1 MFKTTLAYENW
12 ESKYRY
18 GDETPVQTWERV
30 ARTLAA
36 VEKKPEDWYDKFLKT
51 IVKFNEDK
59 QPIGLK
65 CTPGGRITANIGT
78 KFKGATLL
86 NCFISGPVSGATIKY
101 TRKTIDG
108 FISYPVE
115 INTPES
121 PDDLVNIFLS
131 IMEQAKTLAS
141 EGGYG
146 MNFDWI
152 RPRGSLI
159 KGTGIKHPGVVA
171 YMKVWDA
178 VAECIVK
185 GDKDGYSDKLRNY
198 LKSEEAVVEIK
209 DTLKKMTRK
218 GAMLAALSVSHPD
231 IEEFIRAKQQSGVLT
246 KFNISVLIDNAFI
259 SAVESDDFYEQ
270 KFNGV
275 VIKRVK
281 ARALYDLIMES
292 TYNRAEPGVLFY
304 DNLQT
309 NNPISYLGNLNCA
322 NPSLRKGTRIVTDS
336 GLEEIQNLENKKFK
350 IKNLNGTWEDAEC
363 FLSGKNKTLY
373 KISLSNNNEVY
384 CTEEHKWPVLTVGG
398 GWAKQYTRNLRSGDV
413 LPFPSA
419 VNNYLNYNDELT
431 RDEGFMLGWLYGDG
445 WIHTDNQRHEYGF
458 MFNRKERYIAK
469 KVLDIVNT
477 LKPDKSSINNDRD
490 GNFVFQISSEVFH
503 TLMVSKYGVIS
514 KEEGFPRCIWESNLN
529 FIHGFLDGLLSS
541 DGFVSQPVMKR
552 LSLTTSKEKMAYDY
566 CDLLGFLGV
575 KTTKYK
581 RSTKKVIFPNKKN
594 YNKEYTRFD
603 IHTHGRNVLDLGNDF
618 YLTHIDKQKRLKN
631 IINTCSNF
639 NKIDFN
645 RVRIVSVEKTEL
657 QEDVWDIRVFDDTH
671 CFRISSA
678 ITGNCGEVGGNP
690 LLTTVCLLGS
700 PNLTQYVDIINGVPT
715 FNWDEYIED
724 VKTFSRMLDNVCDLS
739 NAPLPSYE
747 WAIKNIRQ
755 FGMGINGLGS
765 TLMMLGIKY
774 NSPEAIAF
782 TKKICS
788 LKENLTWQTS
798 ALLAKEKGVF
808 PAYNKEKFES
818 TAYFK
823 SDRITEE
830 TKALMRK
837 YGVRNGK
844 TTTCPPAGTTAI
856 ICDNTSN
863 GIEPVYK
870 LDYERKAIVSSWP
883 TGLTAENVKS
893 VLEYHKKKD
902 FEYWEGEFD
911 GKKYYYEP
919 HNRGLCEVTVVRDYG
934 YQWLLDNFPNKDHSD
949 YLVTTK
955 DLTVEDH
962 MAIQETLQYYNNQST
977 SKTINLPNKYPFA
990 DFKKLYIEGCKR
1002 GLVGLTTYREGS
1014 MESVLS
1020 SIETAIENKEIIKR
1034 DIKLP
1039 SEFINGPTK
1048 VIKREGMKFYIH
1060 FSYLP
1065 EDTKMTH
1072 PVCIW
1077 IYTNSEEKGASV
1089 ICNKASREL
1098 AKLSLKCGIEQKLVV
1113 EAIEKCKND
1122 YPHNRLGRMISLC
1135 LRHNIPREDILV
1147 TLKGIEEDRIS
1158 SVLTAV
1164 KKFIGETIKDGTVLK
1179 GIKCPNCGG
1188 DNMVM
1193 QAGCYSCNDCH
1204 SIGCGS

>member
-1 MFKTTLAYENW
+1 MFKTSLALENW
-12 ESKYRY
+12 NSKYRY
-18 GDETPVQTWERV
+18 AEEAPLQTWER
-30 ARTLAA
+30 AAWALAST
-36 VEKKPEDWYDKFLKT
+36 EKDPDYWYPIFLRT
-51 IVKFNEDK
+51 IVKFNSDSV
-59 QPIGLK
+59 PVGLK

-86 NCFISGPVSGATIKY
+86 NCFINGPVSGASISYNRT
-101 TRKTIDG
+101 TADG
-108 FISYPVE
+108 ELSYPVK
-115 INTPES
+115 IDTPQT

-209 DTLKKMTRK
+209 ETLKKMTRK

-259 SAVESDDFYEQ
+259 EAVEKDDFYDQ

-304 DNLQT
+304 DNLQA
-309 NNPISYLGNLNCA
+309 NNPIAYLGSLNCA
-322 NPSLRKGTRIVTDS
+322 NP
-336 GLEEIQNLENKKFK
+336 
-350 IKNLNGTWEDAEC
+350 
-363 FLSGKNKTLY
+363 
-373 KISLSNNNEVY
+373 
-384 CTEEHKWPVLTVGG
+384 
-398 GWAKQYTRNLRSGDV
+398 
-413 LPFPSA
+413 
-419 VNNYLNYNDELT
+419 
-431 RDEGFMLGWLYGDG
+431 
-445 WIHTDNQRHEYGF
+445 
-458 MFNRKERYIAK
+458 
-469 KVLDIVNT
+469 
-477 LKPDKSSINNDRD
+477 
-490 GNFVFQISSEVFH
+490 
-503 TLMVSKYGVIS
+503 
-514 KEEGFPRCIWESNLN
+514 
-529 FIHGFLDGLLSS
+529 
-541 DGFVSQPVMKR
+541 
-552 LSLTTSKEKMAYDY
+552 
-566 CDLLGFLGV
+566 
-575 KTTKYK
+575 
-581 RSTKKVIFPNKKN
+581 
-594 YNKEYTRFD
+594 
-603 IHTHGRNVLDLGNDF
+603 
-618 YLTHIDKQKRLKN
+618 
-631 IINTCSNF
+631 
-639 NKIDFN
+639 
-645 RVRIVSVEKTEL
+645 
-657 QEDVWDIRVFDDTH
+657 
-671 CFRISSA
+671 
-678 ITGNCGEVGGNP
+678 CGEVGGNP

-700 PNLTQYVDIINGVPT
+700 PNLTQYVEIINGIPT
-715 FNWDEYIED
+715 FNWNDYIED
-724 VKTFSRMLDNVCDLS
+724 VKVFSRMLDNVCDLS

-863 GIEPVYK
+863 GIEPVF
-870 LDYERKAIVSSWP
+870 LLEYERKTIVSSWP
-883 TGLTAENVKS
+883 TGLTSDNVRNI
-893 VLEYHKKKD
+893 LTYHKKKD
-902 FEYWEGEFD
+902 FEYWEGEFE

-934 YQWLLDNFPNKDHSD
+934 YQWLLDNFPNKDHSE

-955 DLTVEDH
+955 DLSVEDH
-962 MAIQETLQYYNNQST
+962 LAIQEVLQYYNNQST
-977 SKTINLPNKYPFA
+977 SKTINLPNKYPFS
-990 DFKKLYIEGCKR
+990 DFKKLYIEGWRR

-1020 SIETAIENKEIIKR
+1020 SIESASENKEVIKR

-1039 SEFINGPTK
+1039 NEFINGPTK
-1048 VIKREGMKFYIH
+1048 VVKKEGMKFYIH

-1065 EDTKMTH
+1065 EDTGLKH
-1072 PVCIW
+1072 PVCLW
-1077 IYTNSEEKGASV
+1077 IYTNSEEKGVSV
-1089 ICNKASREL
+1089 VCNRASREL
-1098 AKLSLKCGIEQKLVV
+1098 AKLALKCGIDQRIIGA
-1113 EAIEKCKND
+1113 AIEKCQKD

-1147 TLKGIEEDRIS
+1147 CLKGIEGDHLS
-1158 SVLTAV
+1158 SLLTV
-1164 KKFIGETIKDGTVLK
+1164 VRKFIGETVKDGTVLR
-1179 GIKCPNCGG
+1179 GAKCPNCGG
-1188 DNMVM
+1188 DNIVM

-1204 SIGCGS
+1204 SVGCG